1 VTVYQILLIY
11 QYLSLSGYQVLL
23 QQSQVLEFL
32 KMFRTHDPTHQKAK
46 KNLDPTQPSP
56 TQPNPTQPDLW
67 VDPTHGQLWGLYSN
81 TRTLFSP
88 NCL

>member
-32 KMFRTHDPTHQKAK
+32 EMFRTHDPTQ
-46 KNLDPTQPSP
+46 PTK
-56 TQPNPTQPDLW
+56 
-67 VDPTHGQLWGLYSN
+67 
-81 TRTLFSP
+81 R
-88 NCL
+88 